1 MSGMRLLVVQELCAW
16 YGPAQVL
23 HGLNFEVLEGE
34 VVSLVGPNGAGKS
47 STLKALMGL
56 MPRRS
61 GHLWFMG
68 ETLDQARPH
77 AVAQRGIGYV
87 PEDRRVFGDLTVL
100 ENLQVARQPARRW
113 PNGRQAPYWDVEA
126 VLRLFPPLRAL
137 QQRAA
142 HHLSGGEQQMLT
154 VARTLMGQPLLVL
167 LDEPSEGVA
176 PVLVAQMADMVRT
189 LKAHGVSVLLS
200 EQNRHFAD
208 AVSDR
213 RLVLA
218 QGVLQSERTP
228 G

>member
-34 VVSLVGPNGAGKS
+34 VVALVGPNGAGKS

-100 ENLQVARQPARRW
+100 ENVLVQTDWSLTNARAKRT
-113 PNGRQAPYWDVEA
+113 EA
-126 VLRLFPPLRAL
+126 MEMLEVVGLADRAGKPG
-137 QQRAA
+137 AA
-142 HHLSGGEQQMLT
+142 LSGG
-154 VARTLMGQPLLVL
+154 GI
-167 LDEPSEGVA
+167 
-176 PVLVAQMADMVRT
+176 
-189 LKAHGVSVLLS
+189 
-200 EQNRHFAD
+200 
-208 AVSDR
+208 R
-213 RLVLA
+213 R
-218 QGVLQSERTP
+218 RRR
-228 G
+228 